1 MSYQNVKDFRQRL
14 KERAVY
20 VLGNKCAC
28 CGYNK
33 CIQALEF
40 HHLNPVEK
48 DFNFGSNSNRS
59 WKDTRNEIQK
69 CILVCANCH
78 REIHY
83 GLIDNNLLKSSFNE
97 ERAKEIDQLVDD
109 VKIHKINYCID
120 CGKEVYDNHAKRC
133 PECAAKA
140 RRLTERP
147 NREQLK
153 QMIRTMPFTHIAKQ
167 YNVSDNAIRKW
178 CKAENLPSKSTEIK
192 NINDKDWELI

>member
-1 MSYQNVKDFRQRL
+1 MSYQNVKNFRQRL
-14 KERAVY
+14 KERATY
-20 VLGNKCAC
+20 VLGNQCAC

-40 HHLNPVEK
+40 HHLNPTEK

-69 CILVCANCH
+69 CILVCTNCH

-109 VKIHKINYCID
+109 IKIHKINYCID
-120 CGKEVYDNHAKRC
+120 CGKEIYDNRAKRC
-133 PECAAKA
+133 PECAAKE
-140 RRLTERP
+140 RRTIERP
-147 NREQLK
+147 NRDELK
-153 QMIRTMPFTHIAKQ
+153 QMIRTIPFTHIAKK

-178 CKAENLPSKSTEIK
+178 CKSENLPSKVNEIK
-192 NINDKDWELI
+192 KYTDEEWIYI